1 MHMLVA
7 LLLLATLDGKWAGE
21 AGPPE
26 DRVPIAFEFR
36 DHKAYLYQRVINF
49 YGLELPGEVKATDT
63 TLEVP
68 SYALSTKLEGDA
80 LQGTYGLLRYP
91 ITLRRTDSLPAEVP
105 IPDLPK
111 GPGPLWQIKLFAPIY
126 APAATRDSIAYIGTA
141 GGVFHAVKID
151 DGSIVWTFSAGRP
164 IFGQAAVDNDAVYFV
179 CDNGYLFKLDRKSG
193 KELWRYDLGDARVSR
208 VLPHQTVYE
217 WDFKAPRP
225 VIADGVL
232 YIGSGDGSFHAV
244 RVANG
249 QRVWRFEPPR
259 TTSKVSVGG
268 TDVEAAGKIR
278 TEAAIDGAR
287 VIFGSFDGNI
297 YALDRATGK
306 LVWKRDTKARV
317 DSSIVVT
324 DNKVLIGNWGGLSAA
339 LNANDG
345 SVIWR
350 RFWWGSAVES
360 TPTVFGDRAYIGASD
375 LRRITSFDPKDGRVH
390 WRTDVYGWAWGRPV
404 VTAKSI
410 YIGVAA
416 GSPYD
421 MRHVASMTELD
432 RETGTIRWRYPVPES
447 GFTWGFAASPAID
460 GNRIIIGAIDGTLY
474 AFPAL

>member
-193 KELWRYDLGDARVSR
+193 KEVWRYDLGDERIPR
-208 VLPHQTVYE
+208 VLPHPTVFE
-217 WDFKAPRP
+217 WDFKGPQPA
-225 VIADGVL
+225 VADGAV
-232 YIGSGDGSFHAV
+232 YVGAGDGGFHAV
-244 RVANG
+244 DAATGKRL
-249 QRVWRFEPPR
+249 WRFAPPEK
-259 TTSKVSVGG
+259 TSRLNVGG
-268 TDVEAAGKIR
+268 TLQTSAGKVR
-278 TEAAIDGAR
+278 DDAAIDGTH
-287 VIFGSFDGNI
+287 VIFGSFDGNV
-297 YALDRATGK
+297 YALDRKTGQQ
-306 LVWKRDTKARV
+306 VWAKDTAARV
-317 DSSIVVT
+317 D
-324 DNKVLIGNWGGLSAA
+324 
-339 LNANDG
+339 G
-345 SVIWR
+345 S
-350 RFWWGSAVES
+350 
-360 TPTVFGDRAYIGASD
+360 
-375 LRRITSFDPKDGRVH
+375 
-390 WRTDVYGWAWGRPV
+390 PV
-404 VTAKSI
+404 V
-410 YIGVAA
+410 
-416 GSPYD
+416 
-421 MRHVASMTELD
+421 
-432 RETGTIRWRYPVPES
+432 
-447 GFTWGFAASPAID
+447 
-460 GNRIIIGAIDGTLY
+460 
-474 AFPAL
+474 